1 LEQGH
6 VLQSNQSLPHPLT
19 ILTLQ
24 GGNDSSIDDANTNL
38 AVNPLYD
45 LPKSKWWMQADRGCD
60 VVPPPKGEF
69 LELPAGKSFM
79 TELANNR
86 AFTTLSYN
94 GDLTTDWQDG
104 KNRSVSW
111 RGPEGGCLMDGG
123 DGSGGELH
131 TKNIESTGG
140 TAWAISYESDI
151 SKVTMDNLVVFSV
164 RY

>member
-1 LEQGH
+1 
-6 VLQSNQSLPHPLT
+6 
-19 ILTLQ
+19 
-24 GGNDSSIDDANTNL
+24 
-38 AVNPLYD
+38 
-45 LPKSKWWMQADRGCD
+45 
-60 VVPPPKGEF
+60 
-69 LELPAGKSFM
+69 M

>member
-1 LEQGH
+1 M
-6 VLQSNQSLPHPLT
+6 
-19 ILTLQ
+19 
-24 GGNDSSIDDANTNL
+24 
-38 AVNPLYD
+38 NPLYD

-60 VVPPPKGEF
+60 AVPPPKGEF

-86 AFTTLSYN
+86 AFTTLSYK
-94 GDLTTDWQDG
+94 GELTTEWQDG
-104 KNRSVSW
+104 KNRSMPW